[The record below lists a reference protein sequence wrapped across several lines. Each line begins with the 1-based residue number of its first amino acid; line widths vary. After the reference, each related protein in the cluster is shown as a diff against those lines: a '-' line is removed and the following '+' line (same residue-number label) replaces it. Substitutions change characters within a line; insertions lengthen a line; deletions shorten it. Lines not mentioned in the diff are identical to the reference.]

1 MSALLELNNIR
12 KSFDGLRV
20 LDDVS
25 LALAP
30 GEVVS
35 LLGPSGCGKSTL
47 LRIAAGLDAD
57 FAGQLQRNPLLGF
70 GPDGESGRG
79 GGIGVVFQE
88 PRLLPWLTVAQNVGF
103 ADGWLA
109 DDQRIAR
116 LLRDV
121 GLEGKG
127 GLLPKQLSG
136 GMAQRAAIARGLYG
150 RPQVLLLDEPFSA
163 VDAFTRLRLQDL
175 IQQLALEYDISIL
188 LVTHDLDEAFYLGDR
203 VLLLGGAPSRLRREF
218 QVPLPR
224 PRDRRARQ
232 GAADAGVRRLTAP
245 QPPATAGMIE
255 IWVPSGVAVVSPSR
269 KRTSSLPT

>member
-1 MSALLELNNIR
+1 MSALLELRDIR
-12 KSFDGLRV
+12 KSFAGVKV

-25 LALAP
+25 LSLAP

-47 LRIAAGLDAD
+47 LRIAAGLDGEFSGDLA
-57 FAGQLQRNPLLGF
+57 RNPLLGF
-70 GPDGESGRG
+70 GPDGDSGRG
-79 GGIGVVFQE
+79 GGGVGVVFQE

-109 DDQRIAR
+109 DDARIAR

-127 GLLPKQLSG
+127 DLLPKQLSG

-163 VDAFTRLRLQDL
+163 VDAFTRIRLQDL
-175 IQQLALEYDISIL
+175 IQDLAVEYDIAIL
-188 LVTHDLDEAFYLGDR
+188 LVTHDLDEAFYLSDR
-203 VLLLGGAPSRLRREF
+203 VLLLGGTPSRLRREF
-218 QVPLPR
+218 PVPLPR
-224 PRDRRARQ
+224 PRDRRAVELAYLR
-232 GAADAGVRRLTAP
+232 GEALTELH
-245 QPPATAGMIE
+245 QSHVI
-255 IWVPSGVAVVSPSR
+255 
-269 KRTSSLPT
+269 

>member
-1 MSALLELNNIR
+1 MSALLELRDIR
-12 KSFDGLRV
+12 KSFSGVRV

-25 LALAP
+25 LSLAP

-47 LRIAAGLDAD
+47 LRIAAGLDD
-57 FAGQLQRNPLLGF
+57 EFAGSLVRNPLLGF
-70 GPDGESGRG
+70 GPDGGSGRG
-79 GGIGVVFQE
+79 GGGVGVVFQE
-88 PRLLPWLTVAQNVGF
+88 PRLLPWLTVAQNIGF

-109 DDQRIAR
+109 DAQRIEH

-127 GLLPKQLSG
+127 ELLPKQLSG

-163 VDAFTRLRLQDL
+163 VDAFTRIRLQDL

-188 LVTHDLDEAFYLGDR
+188 LVTHDLDEAFYLSDR
-203 VLLLGGAPSRLRREF
+203 VLLLGGTPSRLRREF
-218 QVPLPR
+218 PVPLPR
-224 PRDRRARQ
+224 PRDRRAVELAFLR
-232 GAADAGVRRLTAP
+232 GEALTELHLSHV
-245 QPPATAGMIE
+245 I
-255 IWVPSGVAVVSPSR
+255 
-269 KRTSSLPT
+269 

>member
-1 MSALLELNNIR
+1 MSALLELSNIR
-12 KSFDGLRV
+12 KSFNGLRV

-109 DDQRIAR
+109 DDARIAR
-116 LLRDV
+116 LLHDV

-175 IQQLALEYDISIL
+175 IQDLALEYDISIL

-203 VLLLGGAPSRLRREF
+203 VLLLGGTPSRLRREF
-218 QVPLPR
+218 PVPLQR
-224 PRDRRARQ
+224 PRDRRAVELAYLR
-232 GAADAGVRRLTAP
+232 GEALTEL
-245 QPPATAGMIE
+245 QHSHVI
-255 IWVPSGVAVVSPSR
+255 
-269 KRTSSLPT
+269 

>member
-1 MSALLELNNIR
+1 MSALLQLNNIR

-127 GLLPKQLSG
+127 DLLPKQLSG

-218 QVPLPR
+218 PVPLQR
-224 PRDRRARQ
+224 PRDRRAVELAYLR
-232 GAADAGVRRLTAP
+232 GEALTEL
-245 QPPATAGMIE
+245 QHSHVI
-255 IWVPSGVAVVSPSR
+255 
-269 KRTSSLPT
+269 